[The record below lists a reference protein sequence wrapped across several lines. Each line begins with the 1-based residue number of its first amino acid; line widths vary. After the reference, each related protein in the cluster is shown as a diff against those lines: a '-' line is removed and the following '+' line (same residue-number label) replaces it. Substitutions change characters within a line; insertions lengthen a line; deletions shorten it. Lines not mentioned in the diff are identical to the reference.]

1 MDPLIDRLSASVT
14 AASTVEELTRPLLD
28 MLESVTGLEST
39 YLTAIDLQAGAQKIL
54 YARNSSDM
62 QIPEGLVVPWEDTL
76 CKRALDS
83 NQPFTN
89 EVGTCWGDSDAARQL
104 GIQTYLSTPVRFADG
119 ALYGTLCGASSA
131 KRPLDPRAQRVLAL
145 FATLI
150 AQHIEREQ
158 LLNQLMQANDRLTA
172 YASTDP
178 LTELSNR
185 RALQQELVRLLAQGS
200 RRGVAVLVAYLDL
213 DGFKTINDT
222 HGHAVGDHFLIEI
235 AERLRDSLRAED
247 MAARVGGDEF
257 IVIGSGPQDGESLEQ
272 ARLAFEHRIFRATV
286 GDFSPGGNRIHYPG
300 ASVGAI
306 AVAPGTLDANSA
318 IKQAD
323 AAMYQTKVARR
334 QLC

>member
-158 LLNQLMQANDRLTA
+158 LLNQLMQANDRLAA

-334 QLC
+334 QLG